1 LRSDTDIVSITM
13 GLHMLECGSETREVQ
28 IRYQVQGG
36 ADLEVKQLET
46 ISNKKISIVY
56 LC

>member
-1 LRSDTDIVSITM
+1 M